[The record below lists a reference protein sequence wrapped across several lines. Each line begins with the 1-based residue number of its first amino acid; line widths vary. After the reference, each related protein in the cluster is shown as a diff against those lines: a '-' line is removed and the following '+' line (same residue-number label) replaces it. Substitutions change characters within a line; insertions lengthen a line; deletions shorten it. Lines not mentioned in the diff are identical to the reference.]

1 MAATSGDG
9 RHERGWPA
17 RVGMAATS
25 GDGRYERGWP
35 PQTECLHSWVCP
47 VRVGVA
53 ATSGDGRQERGW
65 PQRAGMAATS
75 GERRHEP
82 GWPPRAGVAATSG
95 VLGPVGVPAKGGSDQ
110 RMLAL
115 LESRCEASQL
125 NWRVTD
131 SLGLLVPSTHTCEA
145 SDSRFEVHCETVA
158 AATCDHMK
166 QPTQNSCVGCFMWRT
181 LWRLVALCFASRPIE
196 SRYIWRFVPRSATEA
211 HSQLQTV

>member
-1 MAATSGDG
+1 MGVPCTGRGGRHERGWPPRAGTVATSGDRRHERGSPPRAWMAATTADG
-9 RHERGWPA
+9 RHERGWP
-17 RVGMAATS
+17 
-25 GDGRYERGWP
+25 
-35 PQTECLHSWVCP
+35 L
-47 VRVGVA
+47 
-53 ATSGDGRQERGW
+53 
-65 PQRAGMAATS
+65 RAGVSATN
-75 GERRHEP
+75 GVLAFTGVPRTGTGGHHER

-95 VLGPVGVPAKGGSDQ
+95 VLGPVGVPGTGGSDQ

-115 LESRCEASQL
+115 LVSRREASQL

-181 LWRLVALCFASRPIE
+181 LWRLVALCFAS
-196 SRYIWRFVPRSATEA
+196 
-211 HSQLQTV
+211 